1 MANKKF
7 RRFARLNFG
16 YGKVADSEG
25 KLELTHLPETAFIV
39 FNIHTEEKLRMIL
52 FYRKKQMMELNSNL
66 FVPAR
71 QTQQPVN
78 DQVKND

>member
-7 RRFARLNFG
+7 QVRRFARLNFC

-39 FNIHTEEKLRMIL
+39 FNIR
-52 FYRKKQMMELNSNL
+52 ELKHED
-66 FVPAR
+66 F
-71 QTQQPVN
+71 
-78 DQVKND
+78 